1 MERRLQSL
9 LDVAEE
15 DKSDGMPHLPTDFA
29 GFKDLDRIGYVVSK
43 ELVFFVL
50 FGFLLF
56 LLLFKLYN

>member
-50 FGFLLF
+50 FGFLVF
-56 LLLFKLYN
+56 III